1 VSDRT
6 IVITGATSG
15 LGLWTARHL
24 AAHADRIALVC
35 RDPERAEAARAI
47 VQQHARGQVDCW
59 IADLSSCASVRS
71 AAARIREAYPTIDVL
86 VNNAGAV
93 YGPRRLS
100 VDQIELHLAT
110 NYAGHFVL
118 TTMLLDRLARSGQ
131 GRIVHLTSALHAVG
145 RIRLDDLA
153 FSRWY
158 HLVPA
163 YAQSK
168 LAVVLF
174 TRELANRTRHLPI
187 TVNCIDPGLVRTD
200 IWRGA
205 GPIQQLF
212 ARPLQWTARE
222 PEDGALAI
230 AALALDPAYKS
241 STGQYFV
248 RTRARTPGRRARDSR
263 MATVLWEQSLEW
275 LEPDERSSLHALL
288 ES

>member
-1 VSDRT
+1 MSIRT
-6 IVITGATSG
+6 IVVTGATSG
-15 LGLWTARHL
+15 SAFGRPATSLPTPIGSRSCVGI
-24 AAHADRIALVC
+24 RRAL
-35 RDPERAEAARAI
+35 RPREIIGE
-47 VQQHARGQVDCW
+47 HARGSVDCW

-71 AAARIREAYPTIDVL
+71 AAARMREAYPTIDVL

-110 NYAGHFVL
+110 NYVGHFVL
-118 TTMLLDRLARSGQ
+118 TTMLLGPLARSGQ

-163 YAQSK
+163 YARSK

-174 TRELANRTRHLPI
+174 TRELASRTGHLPI

-212 ARPLQWTARE
+212 ARPLQWIARE
-222 PEDGALAI
+222 PDDGARAI
-230 AALALDPAYKS
+230 AALVLDPAHKS

-248 RTRARTPGRRARDSR
+248 HTWCVRPGGVLGTAVWRVACGSEASSGSSPMSR
-263 MATVLWEQSLEW
+263 MSL
-275 LEPDERSSLHALL
+275 LALL
-288 ES
+288 KS